1 MRAAV
6 AIGLL
11 VLCGSGPVGVSP
23 LIRLNQIGFYP
34 DGPKMAVIVTDRAA
48 AGSGAETSDHAFG
61 PETPGDRGQM
71 APAAPFFITD
81 TTLTDTVFAGHLG
94 ALRHDGASA
103 QTTRLAD
110 FSTLTDTGTFVLTVP
125 GLGRS
130 YPFRIAQGVYAPLAA
145 ASIKAFYFQRASTPL
160 PGAYAGKWARPEGHP
175 DDQVLVHASAADAER
190 PEGTIISSPG
200 GWYDAGDYNKYIVNS
215 GISMGT
221 LLSLYEDFPEYTTAL
236 HTQIPEPD
244 SGVPDL
250 LEETLWNLRWMMTMQ
265 DPHDGGVYHK
275 LTNAVF
281 DPFVMPTQA
290 VKPRYVVAKSTAASL
305 DFAAVMAQAYRVYG
319 RFGKA
324 LPGLADSCLSAA
336 LRAWNWAEA
345 HPAVYYDQAALNR
358 VYQPAIQTG
367 TYGDND
373 VRDEFVWAGIE
384 LYLSTGQRRYYKE
397 TDTTALPPLSIPT
410 WSNVRTL
417 GYYSLLRFSGRLTPA
432 ADGAPTA
439 RLKPAVNG
447 AASARQNPTA
457 NSAPTARPKPPAGGA
472 TLAWLRRQL
481 LSLAD
486 AWSQGLQTQ
495 GYNVV
500 MGERTRDFSWGSN
513 SVAANQG
520 IWLIYAYRLTN
531 DKKYLDLAL
540 SNLDYLLGRNA
551 TGYCFVTGMG
561 AHPPMHPHH
570 RISAADGITDPIP
583 GLLVG
588 GPNPGRQDGQV
599 YPSAYPA
606 LAYTDQTPA
615 YAANEI
621 AINWNAPLAYLAGAC
636 EALQKAK

>member
-1 MRAAV
+1 MKAAWV
-6 AIGLL
+6 IALL
-11 VLCGSGPVGVSP
+11 ALWGDGPVGGSP
-23 LIRLNQIGFYP
+23 SIRLNQIGFYP
-34 DGPKMAVIVTDRAA
+34 DGPKMAVIVVGADTALRASVVDMTVRTGGAEIAGRSAETDAA
-48 AGSGAETSDHAFG
+48 AG
-61 PETPGDRGQM
+61 PL
-71 APAAPFFITD
+71 FFITD
-81 TTLTDTVFAGHLG
+81 TTLTDTVFTGHLG
-94 ALRHDGASA
+94 PLRYDGASGNI
-103 QTTRLAD
+103 TRLAD
-110 FSTLTDTGTFVLTVP
+110 FSTLTDTGTFVVTVP

-145 ASIKAFYFQRASTPL
+145 ASVKAFYFQRASTPL
-160 PGAYAGKWARPEGHP
+160 PEAYAGKWARPEGHP
-175 DDQVLVHASAADAER
+175 DDQVLIHGSAADGDR

-236 HTQIPEPD
+236 HTHIPEPD
-244 SGVPDL
+244 RGVPDL

-275 LTNAVF
+275 LTNAIF
-281 DPFVMPTQA
+281 DPFVMPAQA
-290 VKPRYVVAKSTAASL
+290 IKPRYVVAKSTAASL

-336 LRAWNWAEA
+336 LRAWTWAEA

-358 VYQPAIQTG
+358 VYHPAIQTG

-397 TDTTALPPLSIPT
+397 TDTAALAPLSMPT

-417 GYYSLLRFSGRLTPA
+417 GYYSLLRFSGRLKPA
-432 ADGAPTA
+432 ATA
-439 RLKPAVNG
+439 RLKT
-447 AASARQNPTA
+447 SADA
-457 NSAPTARPKPPAGGA
+457 A

-520 IWLIYAYRLTN
+520 IGLIYAYRLTN

-561 AHPPMHPHH
+561 ARPPMHPHH
-570 RISAADGITDPIP
+570 RISEADGISDPIP

-588 GPNPGRQDGQV
+588 GPNPGRQDGQT
-599 YPSAYPA
+599 YPSTRPA
-606 LAYTDQTPA
+606 EAYTDQTPA

-636 EALQKAK
+636 EALQKAKLQKAK

>member
-1 MRAAV
+1 
-6 AIGLL
+6 
-11 VLCGSGPVGVSP
+11 
-23 LIRLNQIGFYP
+23 
-34 DGPKMAVIVTDRAA
+34 MAVIVIGTDTIAGPA
-48 AGSGAETSDHAFG
+48 AGAMGADTSV
-61 PETPGDRGQM
+61 T
-71 APAAPFFITD
+71 FFITD
-81 TTLTDTVFAGHLG
+81 TTLTDTVFTGHPG

-145 ASIKAFYFQRASTPL
+145 ASVKAFYFQRASTPL

-200 GWYDAGDYNKYIVNS
+200 GWYDAGDYNKYIVNG

-236 HTQIPEPD
+236 HTHIPEPD

-397 TDTTALPPLSIPT
+397 TDTTALPSLSIPT

-432 ADGAPTA
+432 ANGAPTA
-439 RLKPAVNG
+439 RL
-447 AASARQNPTA
+447 
-457 NSAPTARPKPPAGGA
+457 KPPAGGA

-495 GYNVV
+495 GYDVV

-636 EALQKAK
+636 EALQRAK